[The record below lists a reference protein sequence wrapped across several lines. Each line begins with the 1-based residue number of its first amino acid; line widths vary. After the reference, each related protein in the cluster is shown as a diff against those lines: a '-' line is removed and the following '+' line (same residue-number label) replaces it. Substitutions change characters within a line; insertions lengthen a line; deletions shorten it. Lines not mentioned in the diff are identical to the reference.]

1 MYNNKENNKK
11 PGSFPP
17 WSRIP
22 SLQEMTDEAGIDFE
36 QLIGSIENNSTIEE
50 MAKKFQVSDST
61 IKALREHFYK
71 YGISSVMGGD

>member
-1 MYNNKENNKK
+1 MVKNKTI

-22 SLQEMTDEAGIDFE
+22 SLAEMTSEAGIDFDCFVQCIKENRPIE
-36 QLIGSIENNSTIEE
+36 QMAEQFKVSRITIESL
-50 MAKKFQVSDST
+50 QD
-61 IKALREHFYK
+61 HFIK